1 MFCHFDMTLGKALG
15 LSRQIQQFLGEPR
28 QSPVYEVTEIVPVG
42 EVMSGFPAGGAGGRQ
57 PMVFFRGA
65 D

>member
-15 LSRQIQQFLGEPR
+15 LSRQIQRFLGEPR

-42 EVMSGFPAGGAGGRQ
+42 EVMSGFSAGGAGGRQ

>member
-1 MFCHFDMTLGKALG
+1 MFCHFDMTLEKALG
-15 LSRQIQQFLGEPR
+15 VSRQLQRFLGEPR

-42 EVMSGFPAGGAGGRQ
+42 EVMSNFPAGGAGGRQ
-57 PMVFFRGA
+57 PMVCFSGA